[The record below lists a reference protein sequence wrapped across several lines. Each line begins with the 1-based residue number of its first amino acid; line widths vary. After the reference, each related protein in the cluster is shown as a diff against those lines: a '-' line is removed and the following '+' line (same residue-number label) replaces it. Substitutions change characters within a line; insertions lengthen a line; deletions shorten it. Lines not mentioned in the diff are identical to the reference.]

1 MLELSGPRT
10 RTPDRRRRTITV
22 AAVLGVVAL
31 AAGGGSADPLD
42 ATATSSAA
50 TTTTGPDSPYPDSI
64 VVLGHSGATGANS
77 DNRGLD
83 VKANS
88 WATGTNPEVNSIY
101 LRVLE
106 LNPNV
111 AGHNVNLALDG
122 SEVDDLLRQAASALE
137 LYPLPELF
145 LIQTVDNDV
154 RCDETDEANHQP
166 FHDTLVDV
174 LEMIT
179 TGAPDAQVFRE
190 QPTRLGAELRGRDQG
205 HPIGLACPGRGRAV

>member
-10 RTPDRRRRTITV
+10 RTPDRRRRTLTV

-31 AAGGGSADPLD
+31 VTACGSADPLD
-42 ATATSSAA
+42 ATPTSSVA

-111 AGHNVNLALDG
+111 EGHNVNVALDG
-122 SEVDDLLRQAASALE
+122 WRS
-137 LYPLPELF
+137 
-145 LIQTVDNDV
+145 
-154 RCDETDEANHQP
+154 
-166 FHDTLVDV
+166 
-174 LEMIT
+174 T
-179 TGAPDAQVFRE
+179 TCSDKPRRPSSSSPCRSCSSFRPSTTTSGATK
-190 QPTRLGAELRGRDQG
+190 PTRPTTSRFTTPSSTCWR
-205 HPIGLACPGRGRAV
+205 